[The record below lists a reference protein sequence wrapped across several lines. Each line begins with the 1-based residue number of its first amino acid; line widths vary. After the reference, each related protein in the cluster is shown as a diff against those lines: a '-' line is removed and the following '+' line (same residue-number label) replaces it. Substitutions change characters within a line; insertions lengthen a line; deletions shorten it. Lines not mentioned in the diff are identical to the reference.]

1 MTELLNF
8 SVQFLHPYGEHFSKL
23 ESPFLQAIVL
33 ARNNE
38 KQVQGIIIVINAFSE
53 SIVIRKELLALI
65 DAMSGSEDDE

>member
-1 MTELLNF
+1 M
-8 SVQFLHPYGEHFSKL
+8 

-38 KQVQGIIIVINAFSE
+38 KQVLGIIIVINAFSE